1 MKQSTCFNL
10 GFCLFGIVDST
21 IIFRHA
27 NKNTVIGNAS
37 IARFWCVFIRWCELY
52 VAQSW
57 NLVENWLLWFTFRI
71 VGRIS
76 KWNVYFYQKRWWLE
90 AETQTAHHH
99 HCFSLWLRM
108 RTSTDWLKNSMK
120 QIEWVHNEWMS
131 VLLTNMIVVW
141 DFTWNMPNVSMV
153 KL

>member
-1 MKQSTCFNL
+1 MFMMKQSTCFNL

-76 KWNVYFYQKRWWLE
+76 KWNVYFYQKRWGLRLKLKRLIII
-90 AETQTAHHH
+90 TAFH
-99 HCFSLWLRM
+99 F
-108 RTSTDWLKNSMK
+108 DWEWEHRLIDWKIQWSKSNECTTN
-120 QIEWVHNEWMS
+120 EWVFFW
-131 VLLTNMIVVW
+131 LIWL
-141 DFTWNMPNVSMV
+141 
-153 KL
+153 